1 MDLRPFQT
9 RFLRGA
15 LAPGIDTAALSLP
28 RGNGKSALAGHLVSR
43 VLTLGDP
50 LFRPGTESVLCAA
63 SIEQA
68 RIVFRFARETLEV
81 RGGYRFLDSHT
92 RIGIT
97 HKATNTRLRVI
108 GSNGKTAM
116 GLVGCPWAIC
126 DEPGAWEVNGGTLLH
141 DAIETAKGKPGSPL
155 KALYIGTLAPAVSG
169 WWHDMIADGSHRS
182 AFVQSLQGDPERWDQ
197 WPEIRR
203 CNPLTA
209 VDAKFRHKLLEE
221 RDEARAD
228 TRLKARFLSYRLN
241 VPSGDEATMLL
252 TVDDWQRV
260 TARPVP
266 ERSGKPIV
274 GVDLGAGRAWS
285 AAVGVW
291 RSGRIEAIAVAPGI
305 PDLAA
310 QEKRDRVPAG
320 TYRKLREIG
329 ALRVAEGLRVQPPG
343 DLMKA
348 VRAEWGGAEAIICD
362 RFRLAELQDCVN
374 GTPIVPRVSR
384 WSESSLDIRAVRQL
398 AKDGPLSCAE
408 LSRALLTASLAST
421 IAKADDAGNVR
432 LVKRGTNN
440 CGRDDVGAALVLA
453 CGALSRAPK
462 ATPAALGA
470 GRVTATAGR
479 PISHPRLRS
488 NPGSTLGRVP
498 RPPGTLLSCRPLLRG
513 RG

>member
-1 MDLRPFQT
+1 MRLRAFQR
-9 RFLRGA
+9 RFIKAA

-28 RGNGKSALAGHLVSR
+28 RGNGKSALAGYLVTRILSPDD
-43 VLTLGDP
+43 T
-50 LFRPGTESVLCAA
+50 LFRAGTESVLCAA

-68 RIVFRFARETLEV
+68 RIVFRFARADLEPT
-81 RGGYRFLDSHT
+81 GEYRFLDSHT

-97 HKATNTRLRVI
+97 HKATNTKLRVI

-155 KALYIGTLAPAVSG
+155 RALYIGTLAPATGG
-169 WWHDMIADGSHRS
+169 WWHDLVDDGTRGTSY
-182 AFVQSLQGDPERWDQ
+182 VQALQGDLEKWDQ

-203 CNPLTA
+203 CNPLVA
-209 VDAKFRHKLLEE
+209 VDANFRRKLLEE
-221 RDEARAD
+221 RDKARAD

-241 VPSGDEATMLL
+241 VPSGDEASMLL

-266 ERSGKPIV
+266 EREGRPIV

-291 RSGRIEAIAVAPGI
+291 RSGRVEALAVAPGI

-310 QEKRDRVPAG
+310 QEKRDRVPRG
-320 TYRKLREIG
+320 TYRVLAENG
-329 ALRVAEGLRVQPPG
+329 SLRVAEGLRVQPPG
-343 DLMKA
+343 DLVKA
-348 VRAEWGGAEAIICD
+348 VRNAWGRAEVIVCD
-362 RFRLAELQDCVN
+362 RFRLGELQDVVN

-384 WSESSLDIRAVRQL
+384 WSSSSEDIRAVRKL

-408 LSRALLTASLAST
+408 SSRALLTASLAST
-421 IAKADDAGNVR
+421 VVKMDDAGNVR
-432 LVKRGTNN
+432 LVKKGTNN
-440 CGRDDVGAALVLA
+440 TGRDDVGAALVLA
-453 CGALSRAPK
+453 AGALSRAPK
-462 ATPAALGA
+462 PRRRRSALA
-470 GRVTATAGR
+470 G
-479 PISHPRLRS
+479 
-488 NPGSTLGRVP
+488 
-498 RPPGTLLSCRPLLRG
+498 
-513 RG
+513 